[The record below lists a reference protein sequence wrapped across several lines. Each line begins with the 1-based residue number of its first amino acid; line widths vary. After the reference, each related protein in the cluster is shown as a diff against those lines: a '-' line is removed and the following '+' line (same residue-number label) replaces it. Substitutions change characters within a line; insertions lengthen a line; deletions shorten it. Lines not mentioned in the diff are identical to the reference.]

1 MILDQVAAIS
11 QIAGAI
17 GVIASLIF
25 VGLQIRDNSSAVRS
39 ATAQAVHD
47 NYASWYIS
55 LSNNEPALATS
66 AKGFVDLTSLSSAE
80 KAQFVC
86 TMMAFLSH
94 SQNAFHQW
102 REGHLSNGL
111 WAGWEA
117 LMMNLVNTPGG
128 AAFWEERG
136 YVFGAE
142 FQGHVAD
149 IMKRKPDPRARAFGV
164 VPVTHVTAG
173 VTPPPATK

>member
-1 MILDQVAAIS
+1 MTLDQAASLS

-55 LSNNEPALATS
+55 LSNNEAALATS
-66 AKGFVDLTSLSSAE
+66 AKGFVDLTALSPAE

-128 AAFWEERG
+128 ADFWAERG

-142 FQGHVAD
+142 FQSHVAD

-164 VPVTHVTAG
+164 VPVTHVTER
-173 VTPPPATK
+173 VEPSPASK

>member
-1 MILDQVAAIS
+1 MTLDQVASLS
-11 QIAGAI
+11 QIIGAV

-25 VGLQIRDNSSAVRS
+25 VGLQIMDNSRAVRS

-47 NYASWYIS
+47 NYAGWYID
-55 LSNNEPALATS
+55 LSGNESALATS
-66 AKGFVDLTSLSSAE
+66 AKGFVDLNSLSPAE

-102 REGHLSNGL
+102 KEGHLSDGL

-128 AAFWEERG
+128 AAFWGERG
-136 YVFGAE
+136 YVFGKE
-142 FQGHVAD
+142 FQDHVAI
-149 IMKRKPDPRARAFGV
+149 IMKRQPDPRAKAFGV
-164 VPVTHVTAG
+164 VPVTHVTARESESAVG
-173 VTPPPATK
+173 E